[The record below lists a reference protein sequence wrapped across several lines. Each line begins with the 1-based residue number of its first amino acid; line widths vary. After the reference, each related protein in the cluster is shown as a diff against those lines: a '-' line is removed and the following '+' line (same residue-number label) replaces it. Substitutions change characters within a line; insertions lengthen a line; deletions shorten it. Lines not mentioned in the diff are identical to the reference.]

1 MVHLVSVGSSF
12 HARVIAARLGSD
24 GIPTELR
31 GAVDGPYPGMGQVDV
46 YVRGDDAEVAR
57 YLFRRVVSW
66 GRSSNVFLEN
76 GARLYLDVGSHP
88 EYATPECDSIYD
100 LVVHD
105 KAGERILEHLLLSA
119 EQRLREEGIRG
130 IIYLFKNCLLYTS
143 PSPRD

>member
-57 YLFRRVVSW
+57 
-66 GRSSNVFLEN
+66 E
-76 GARLYLDVGSHP
+76 
-88 EYATPECDSIYD
+88 
-100 LVVHD
+100 
-105 KAGERILEHLLLSA
+105 LLLVDEVESVFEPEPDPTPYRIPVLA
-119 EQRLREEGIRG
+119 AWIAVIAVVAVATTWMARSL
-130 IIYLFKNCLLYTS
+130 
-143 PSPRD
+143 PSG